1 MLTKKWQ
8 NIFVIINPIYSGS
21 VKKIPKCEKL
31 LLSVKN
37 TIKKYNKDKINEIH
51 PLMKISK

>member
-8 NIFVIINPIYSGS
+8 NIFIIINPIYIGL
-21 VKKIPKCEKL
+21 VKNIPKCEKL